1 MERQESITSGDVF
14 ELRREGKV
22 DQAYAMAKQLMKN
35 PNHSVWDKR
44 AYAWCLID
52 LIKRAN
58 SGDKSAEG
66 EQYRNELKQLNIPET
81 EDVLFKQT
89 QYTLALSGPVAKELG
104 VIKSLREKG
113 EHQTALEKVKAL
125 YVQCPENDSVKTAY
139 GWCIY
144 KLLQIEVKVKDLNF
158 KRIKEY
164 LDDIF
169 SLGLHN
175 NIGFM
180 RYVWGTLLGI
190 KTIETQIHLYQYA
203 LQLDFSTFEKEDYK
217 VKKYTGKDG
226 LVHDWPSLVIR
237 ILKKSLDSL
246 NTKVDKEDIISIRN
260 LAVEHMAQLEEDTI
274 FLKWSIAKA
283 NLMVHELDKAQALI
297 ADLLKAKPNEFWLW
311 NGLAKTARNNQVFAL
326 ACYCKSLLCKSDLK
340 FNGEAKA
347 GVIQSLV
354 ELKQYSE
361 ASAELR
367 ELVDFKTNNDQKISQ
382 QLNNYLRAEWYNPDA
397 KKLSKN
403 FYKEHSNVVVDF
415 LSQSLPEAIGVVN
428 YVAKDQHKAF
438 IVLEGDIL
446 VNYQYDVQTPLH
458 EMDVVAVSYTE
469 YKNRDGEIRLK
480 VASCHKVDQ
489 EAPTSLLKIFKE
501 FIKVIQSGLAFTK
514 SGNILIENKLVQQ
527 SNLESDDIVE
537 GIAVR
542 SFNKKKN
549 CWGWKATSILS
560 VDSSYRTIL

>member
-1 MERQESITSGDVF
+1 MLFRS
-14 ELRREGKV
+14 
-22 DQAYAMAKQLMKN
+22 
-35 PNHSVWDKR
+35 
-44 AYAWCLID
+44 
-52 LIKRAN
+52 
-58 SGDKSAEG
+58 G

-125 YVQCPENDSVKTAY
+125 YVQYPENDSVKTAY

-144 KLLQIEVKVKDLNF
+144 KLLQIEVKVKDVNF
-158 KRIKEY
+158 KRIQEY

-190 KTIETQIHLYQYA
+190 KTIETQIHLYQYV

-217 VKKYTGKDG
+217 VKKYTGRDG

-246 NTKVDKEDIISIRN
+246 NTKVDKEDIISIRD
-260 LAVEHMAQLEEDTI
+260 LAVEHMARLEEDTI

-283 NLMVHELDKAQALI
+283 NLIVHEFDKAQVLI
-297 ADLLKAKPNEFWLW
+297 ADLLQAKPNEFWLW
-311 NGLAKTARNNQVFAL
+311 NGLAKTARNNQAFAL

-347 GVIQSLV
+347 GIIQSLV

-382 QLNNYLRAEWYNPDA
+382 QLNSYLRAEWYNPDA
-397 KKLSKN
+397 KKLSKD
-403 FYKEHSNVVVDF
+403 FYKEHSKAAVEF
-415 LSQSLPEAIGVVN
+415 LCQSLPESIGVVN

-438 IVLEGDIL
+438 IVLDGDIL
-446 VNYQYDVQTPLH
+446 VNYQYDGQNPLH
-458 EMDVVAVSYTE
+458 EMDVVSVSYTE
-469 YKNRDGEIRLK
+469 YKNRDGEMRLK
-480 VASCHKVDQ
+480 VASCRKIDQ
-489 EAPTSLLKIFKE
+489 EAPVSLVKTFNE
-501 FIKVIQSGLAFTK
+501 TIKVIQSGLAFTK
-514 SGNILIENKLVQQ
+514 NGNILIENKLVQQ
-527 SNLESDDIVE
+527 SNLVSDDIVE

-549 CWGWKATSILS
+549 CWGWKAISILS
-560 VDSSYRTIL
+560 VDSSYRAIL

>member
-1 MERQESITSGDVF
+1 MERQESITSGAVF
-14 ELRREGKV
+14 ELRREGKI
-22 DQAYAMAKQLMKN
+22 DQAYAMSKQLMKN

-58 SGDKSAEG
+58 SGDKSVEG

-104 VIKSLREKG
+104 IIKSLREKG

-144 KLLQIEVKVKDLNF
+144 KLLQIEAKVKDVNF
-158 KRIKEY
+158 KRIQEY

-246 NTKVDKEDIISIRN
+246 NTKVDKEDIISIRD
-260 LAVEHMAQLEEDTI
+260 LAVEHMARLEEDAI

-297 ADLLKAKPNEFWLW
+297 ADLLQAKPNEFWLW
-311 NGLAKTARNNQVFAL
+311 NGLAKTARNNQAFAL

-347 GVIQSLV
+347 GIIQSLV

-361 ASAELR
+361 ASAELC

-382 QLNNYLRAEWYNPDA
+382 QLNSYLRAEWYNPDA

-403 FYKEHSNVVVDF
+403 FYKEHSKAAVEF
-415 LSQSLPEAIGVVN
+415 LCQFLPESIGVVN
-428 YVAKDQHKAF
+428 YITKDQHKAF
-438 IVLEGDIL
+438 IVLDGDIL
-446 VNYQYDVQTPLH
+446 VNYQYDAQIPLH
-458 EMDVVAVSYTE
+458 EMDVVSVSYTE
-469 YKNRDGEIRLK
+469 YKNRDGEMRLK
-480 VASCHKVDQ
+480 VASCRKIDQ
-489 EAPTSLLKIFKE
+489 EAPVSLVKTFNE
-501 FIKVIQSGLAFTK
+501 TIKVIQSGLAFTK
-514 SGNILIENKLVQQ
+514 NGNILIENKLVQQ

-549 CWGWKATSILS
+549 CWGWKAISIIS
-560 VDSSYRTIL
+560 IDSSYRTIL

>member
-1 MERQESITSGDVF
+1 MERQEAITSSDVF
-14 ELRREGKV
+14 ELRREGKI

-52 LIKRAN
+52 LIRRAN
-58 SGDKSAEG
+58 SGDKSVEG

-81 EDVLFKQT
+81 EDVLFRQT
-89 QYTLALSGPVAKELG
+89 QYILALSGPVAKELG
-104 VIKSLREKG
+104 IIKSLREKG

-125 YVQCPENDSVKTAY
+125 YVQYPENDSVKTAY

-144 KLLQIEVKVKDLNF
+144 KLLQIEAKVKDVNF
-158 KRIKEY
+158 KRIQEY

-180 RYVWGTLLGI
+180 RYVWGTLIGI
-190 KTIETQIHLYQYA
+190 KTIETQIHLYQYV

-217 VKKYTGKDG
+217 VSKYTGSDG

-246 NTKVDKEDIISIRN
+246 NTRVDKEDIISIRD
-260 LAVEHMAQLEEDTI
+260 LAVEYMDRLEEDTI

-297 ADLLKAKPNEFWLW
+297 ADLLQAKPNEFWLW
-311 NGLAKTARNNQVFAL
+311 NGLAKTARNNQTFAL

-340 FNGEAKA
+340 FNGEAKV
-347 GVIQSLV
+347 GIVQSLV
-354 ELKQYSE
+354 ALEQYSE
-361 ASAELR
+361 ASSELR

-382 QLNNYLRAEWYNPDA
+382 QLNSYLRAEWYNPDS
-397 KKLSKN
+397 KKLSN
-403 FYKEHSNVVVDF
+403 SFYKEHSKAAVEF
-415 LSQSLPEAIGVVN
+415 LCQSLPEAIGVVN

-446 VNYQYDVQTPLH
+446 VNYQYDVQTPLQ
-458 EMDVVAVSYTE
+458 EMDVVSVSYTE
-469 YKNRDGEIRLK
+469 YKKPR
-480 VASCHKVDQ
+480 
-489 EAPTSLLKIFKE
+489 
-501 FIKVIQSGLAFTK
+501 
-514 SGNILIENKLVQQ
+514 
-527 SNLESDDIVE
+527 
-537 GIAVR
+537 
-542 SFNKKKN
+542 
-549 CWGWKATSILS
+549 W
-560 VDSSYRTIL
+560 